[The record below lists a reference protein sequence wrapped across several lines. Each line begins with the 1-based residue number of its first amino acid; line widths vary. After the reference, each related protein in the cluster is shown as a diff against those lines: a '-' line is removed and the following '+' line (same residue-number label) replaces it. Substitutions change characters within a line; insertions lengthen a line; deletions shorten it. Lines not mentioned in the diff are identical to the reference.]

1 MHIKYW
7 AAAFFD
13 SRDLETINDMAAM
26 ARRMLISQRELQR
39 DELLRLKMK
48 YPHLTTKDYWPNN
61 ARYTQ
66 RPNIKL

>member
-1 MHIKYW
+1 MIKVKRYW

-13 SRDLETINDMAAM
+13 SRDTEVINVMAAM

-48 YPHLTTKDYWPNN
+48 YPHLTTRD
-61 ARYTQ
+61 
-66 RPNIKL
+66 

>member
-1 MHIKYW
+1 MVLIKMLYRYW

-13 SRDLETINDMAAM
+13 SRDTEVINDMAAN

-48 YPHLTTKDYWPNN
+48 YPHLTTRD
-61 ARYTQ
+61 
-66 RPNIKL
+66 

>member
-1 MHIKYW
+1 MIKIHRYW

-13 SRDLETINDMAAM
+13 SRDTEVINDMAAN

-48 YPHLTTKDYWPNN
+48 YPHLTTRD
-61 ARYTQ
+61 
-66 RPNIKL
+66 

>member
-1 MHIKYW
+1 MTNLGILILTVSLLVMNKYW

-13 SRDLETINDMAAM
+13 SRDVETINEMAAM

-48 YPHLTTKDYWPNN
+48 YPHLTTRD
-61 ARYTQ
+61 
-66 RPNIKL
+66 

>member
-13 SRDLETINDMAAM
+13 SRDVETINDMAAM

-48 YPHLTTKDYWPNN
+48 YPHLKPQKFI
-61 ARYTQ
+61 A
-66 RPNIKL
+66 L

>member
-1 MHIKYW
+1 MTNLGVLILTVLLLVMNKYW

-13 SRDLETINDMAAM
+13 SRDVETINDMAAM

-48 YPHLTTKDYWPNN
+48 YPHLTTKD
-61 ARYTQ
+61 
-66 RPNIKL
+66 

>member
-1 MHIKYW
+1 MVLRKMPYRYW

-13 SRDLETINDMAAM
+13 SRDTEVINVMAAN

-48 YPHLTTKDYWPNN
+48 YPHLTTRD
-61 ARYTQ
+61 
-66 RPNIKL
+66 

>member
-1 MHIKYW
+1 MTVVRYW

-13 SRDLETINDMAAM
+13 SRDPEVINVMAAN

-48 YPHLTTKDYWPNN
+48 YPHLTTYD
-61 ARYTQ
+61 
-66 RPNIKL
+66 

>member
-1 MHIKYW
+1 MKNYRHEDYW

-13 SRDLETINDMAAM
+13 SRDVEIINDMAAM

-48 YPHLTTKDYWPNN
+48 YPHLTTRD
-61 ARYTQ
+61 
-66 RPNIKL
+66 

>member
-1 MHIKYW
+1 MKNFTHEDYW

-13 SRDLETINDMAAM
+13 SRDTEVINVMAAN

-48 YPHLTTKDYWPNN
+48 YPHLTTRD
-61 ARYTQ
+61 
-66 RPNIKL
+66 

>member
-1 MHIKYW
+1 MTVARYW

-13 SRDLETINDMAAM
+13 SRDTEVINDMAAN

-48 YPHLTTKDYWPNN
+48 YPHLTTCD
-61 ARYTQ
+61 
-66 RPNIKL
+66 

>member
-1 MHIKYW
+1 MKNYRHEDYW

-13 SRDLETINDMAAM
+13 SRDTEVINVMAAN

-48 YPHLTTKDYWPNN
+48 YPHLTTRD
-61 ARYTQ
+61 
-66 RPNIKL
+66 

>member
-1 MHIKYW
+1 MKNFTHENYW

-13 SRDLETINDMAAM
+13 SRDVETINDMAAM

-48 YPHLTTKDYWPNN
+48 YPYLTTRD
-61 ARYTQ
+61 
-66 RPNIKL
+66 

>member
-1 MHIKYW
+1 MTVERYW

-13 SRDLETINDMAAM
+13 SRDTEVINVMAAN

-48 YPHLTTKDYWPNN
+48 YPHLTTRD
-61 ARYTQ
+61 
-66 RPNIKL
+66 